1 MAAADVPADLKGLQD
16 ALVNTENVEQ
26 FLHEMAVLAA
36 QVVGSDSS
44 CAMTMGHGPRPAT
57 VACTD
62 PVAAKVDAVQY
73 ELDTGPCLHAM
84 RAGQVVHIEDTAGK
98 AHWPEFER
106 RAASLGIQSC
116 LALPL
121 PLGSK
126 GPRIGAL
133 NLYARHARPSA
144 RPRRCAPGISPRTP
158 PGRWLSPSGWPRMPP
173 SLTSCARLWPRGP

>member
-1 MAAADVPADLKGLQD
+1 MGEQDRDRVDTPMATDDLPTDFKGLQD

-36 QVVGSDSS
+36 QAVGSGSS
-44 CAMTMGHGPRPAT
+44 CAMTMGHGPRPVT

-62 PVAAKVDAVQY
+62 PVAANVDAVQY

-84 RAGQVVHIEDTAGK
+84 RAGQVVYIEDTAEK
-98 AHWPEFER
+98 ARWPEFER
-106 RAASLGIQSC
+106 RAAAQGIRSC

-121 PLGSK
+121 PLQSP

-133 NLYARHARPSA
+133 NLYAREARA
-144 RPRRCAPGISPRTP
+144 F
-158 PGRWLSPSGWPRMPP
+158 
-173 SLTSCARLWPRGP
+173 

>member
-36 QVVGSDSS
+36 QAVGSDSS
-44 CAMTMGHGPRPAT
+44 CAMTMGHGPRPVT

-73 ELDTGPCLHAM
+73 ELGTGPCLHAL

-106 RAASLGIQSC
+106 RAASLGIQSTTTRGT
-116 LALPL
+116 P
-121 PLGSK
+121 G
-126 GPRIGAL
+126 
-133 NLYARHARPSA
+133 PSA